1 MNWSVPA
8 VLHAGLRLL
17 QAKGT
22 KAQPQCKLQNQHGS
36 TSHLSEVTGT
46 CSALGPSHLS
56 QGSPTGPWP
65 GVPTKA
71 QTSLHTRKILCILI
85 VAEQKINLVRS
96 KRRNSSPKNWR
107 KDWSV
112 QKAKKAQ
119 FRKAQT
125 PWKAQ
130 LCLARPYL
138 WIGSGSAAG
147 QCPGWFFWGNP
158 DTSPTIL
165 GACLIIQRQTG
176 MPLTDCSERVWRG
189 YPAETDLKGKIN
201 Q

>member
-1 MNWSVPA
+1 MQDEAPASQGLRAFGGTQRHSLSASCRSSMWASVPFWG
-8 VLHAGLRLL
+8 H
-17 QAKGT
+17 
-22 KAQPQCKLQNQHGS
+22 P
-36 TSHLSEVTGT
+36 
-46 CSALGPSHLS
+46 GP
-56 QGSPTGPWP
+56 PTWP
-65 GVPTKA
+65 GQLCSSPTKA
-71 QTSLHTRKILCILI
+71 HTSLHTRKILCILI

-112 QKAKKAQ
+112 EKAKKAQ

-125 PWKAQ
+125 RREAE
-130 LCLARPYL
+130 LGLARPYL
-138 WIGSGSAAG
+138 WSGSGSAAG
-147 QCPGWFFWGNP
+147 QCPGWFSGGNP

-176 MPLTDCSERVWRG
+176 MPLRDCSERVWRG